1 MLKGMVHYQ
10 FLFDVL
16 RRGEIC
22 LVQFK
27 TVVQVSR
34 LKSLIVFDIASVL
47 TLAFITHSCLKEGAK
62 EFVEKP
68 LQDNDVVRLKEYILE
83 LRAAA

>member
-1 MLKGMVHYQ
+1 M
-10 FLFDVL
+10 
-16 RRGEIC
+16 
-22 LVQFK
+22 QFK

-47 TLAFITHSCLKEGAK
+47 TLAFVTHSCLSEGAK
-62 EFVEKP
+62 EYVVKP
-68 LQDNDVVRLKEYILE
+68 LKDNDVVRLKEYILE